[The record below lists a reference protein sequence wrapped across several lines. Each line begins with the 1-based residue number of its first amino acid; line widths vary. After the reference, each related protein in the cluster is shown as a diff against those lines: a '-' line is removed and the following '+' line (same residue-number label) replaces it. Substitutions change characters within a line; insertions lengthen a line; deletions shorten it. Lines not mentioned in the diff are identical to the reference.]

1 MNRILYTEIESIS
14 SVFFTPE
21 NAPLPRAI
29 NLWKEDD
36 FLHLPRSI
44 YIRKMIIIKKKKIN
58 NIYNI

>member
-44 YIRKMIIIKKKKIN
+44 YIYKKN
-58 NIYNI
+58 DNY